1 MKKKITV
8 QLCLVGAI
16 SIVFTSLFS
25 MLVYFNLFQKQVY
38 VELETYIDI
47 LDNIY
52 EKLSYDDMGKLINDD
67 SLRITLIANDGK
79 VLYDNSV
86 SASLM
91 QNHME
96 RPEIIQAFE
105 SGEGKAIRTSSTVL
119 KNTYYYARML
129 NNGDVLRVST
139 EASGLVNLFGN
150 VIPVIIVCGLVL
162 FIICICI
169 TRMLTMRII
178 RPINKFANDIVDIEN
193 IEQSVPYE
201 ELKPFA
207 KTIWTQHEDI
217 KKQLNRLER
226 SERVRQ
232 EFTANVS
239 HELKTPLTSIS
250 GYAELIEQGM
260 AKEEDAKRFA
270 GEILRNSNRL
280 FTLINDII
288 KLSEMDENGIR
299 IPKETIDLYQI
310 AKECV
315 HTLELNAKQQSI
327 TVTLK
332 GEKCLLTANKSMM
345 EELVMNL
352 CDNAVRYNKVGGS
365 VFVEVLN
372 NGDVAQLIVKDTGI
386 GIKKQHQERIF
397 ERFYRVDKS
406 RSKETGGTGLGLAIV
421 KHILVKHNARVVL
434 ESEFNVG
441 TTIKVDIP
449 KKPEKLEET

>member
-16 SIVFTSLFS
+16 SIIFTTLFT
-25 MLVYFNLFQKQVY
+25 MLVYFNIFQKQVF
-38 VELETYIDI
+38 VELETYLDL

-52 EKLSYDDMGKLINDD
+52 DKLSNEDMRELSEDR
-67 SLRITLIANDGK
+67 LRITLIAKDGK
-79 VLYDNSV
+79 VLFDDSV
-86 SASLM
+86 NASLLE
-91 QNHME
+91 NHME
-96 RPEIIQAFE
+96 RPEIVQAFE
-105 SGEGKAIRTSSTVL
+105 SGEGSAIRRSSTAL
-119 KNTYYYARML
+119 KNTYYYARVL

-139 EASGLVNLFGN
+139 EASGLVNLFGTA
-150 VIPVIIVCGLVL
+150 IPVIVVCGLVV
-162 FIICICI
+162 FVVCISI

-178 RPINKFANDIVDIEN
+178 KPINKFANNIEDIES

-201 ELKPFA
+201 ELIPFA

-226 SERVRQ
+226 SERIRQ

-270 GEILRNSNRL
+270 GEIRRNSSRL
-280 FTLINDII
+280 FTLITDII
-288 KLSEMDENGIR
+288 ELSEMDENGVQ
-299 IPKETIDLYQI
+299 IPKETVDLFQV

-315 HTLELNAKQQSI
+315 HSLELNAKQQLISFS
-327 TVTLK
+327 VK

-352 CDNAVRYNKVGGS
+352 CDNAIRYNKVNGS
-365 VFVEVLN
+365 VMVEVLSQERQ
-372 NGDVAQLIVKDTGI
+372 AQLIVRDTGI
-386 GIKKQHQERIF
+386 GIQKQHQERIF

-421 KHILVKHNARVVL
+421 KHILVKHNATIEL
-434 ESEFNVG
+434 QSEFNVG
-441 TTIKVDIP
+441 TTIKINIP
-449 KKPEKLEET
+449 KI